1 MPQEYSRVGDNLSA
15 PKELKSSDEEREC
28 SVLEERK
35 SKNVPPLKASP
46 LRLPGQSIQEEIDK
60 IFHKVTEIA
69 ILLGIVTV
77 MSLLEW
83 MRYFHNSPP
92 QPVLFSFIALASWS
106 YGIWKVVKIKRKVWN
121 LKQPARPAN
130 R

>member
-1 MPQEYSRVGDNLSA
+1 MLS
-15 PKELKSSDEEREC
+15 LR
-28 SVLEERK
+28 RK
-35 SKNVPPLKASP
+35 KVEKRSPLKASP

-60 IFHKVTEIA
+60 IFDKVTEIA
-69 ILLGIVTV
+69 ILLGIVTL

-106 YGIWKVVKIKRKVWN
+106 YGIWKAVRIKRKVRN